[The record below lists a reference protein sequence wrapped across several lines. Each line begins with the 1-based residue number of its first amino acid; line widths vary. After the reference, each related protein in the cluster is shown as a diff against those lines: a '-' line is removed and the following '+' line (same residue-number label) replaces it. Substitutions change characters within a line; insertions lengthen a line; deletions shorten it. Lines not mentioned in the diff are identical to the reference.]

1 MKITVLDGFAE
12 NPGDLSW
19 EWLGEYGDYT
29 VYDRTPAELIEERV
43 QGCDIV
49 ITNKTPLRRDLLKT
63 LDNLKYI
70 GLLSTG
76 YNIVDWDYCKEA
88 GIPVCNIPSYSTAAV
103 AQLTFALILEHTNS
117 VALHSNSVHSGE
129 WSACKDFCYWKTPL
143 AELQNK
149 TLGIIGFGSIGKA
162 VAKIALAFGM
172 KVVASTNHPAPFEG
186 VEFADK
192 DSLLAKSDFVSL
204 HCPLTDKT
212 EGMVN
217 AGFLAKMKPS
227 AMLIN
232 TSRGQVVNEADL
244 ATALKNGTVAAAGLD
259 VLSVEPPKADN
270 PLFGL
275 KNCYITPHIAWAGYE
290 TRVRLMEICKENLK
304 AFSQGKPQ
312 NVVY

>member
-19 EWLGEYGDYT
+19 EWLAEYGEYT
-29 VYDRTPAELIEERV
+29 VYDRTPADLIAERAE
-43 QGCDIV
+43 GCDIV

-63 LDNLKYI
+63 LTNLKYV

-103 AQLTFALILEHTNS
+103 AQLTFALILEHTNA
-117 VALHSNSVHSGE
+117 VAIHSESVHSGE
-129 WSACKDFCYWKTPL
+129 WAACKDFCYQKAPLTELLGKTI
-143 AELQNK
+143 
-149 TLGIIGFGSIGKA
+149 GIIGFGSIGKA

-172 KVVASTNHPAPFEG
+172 KVIATTNHPAPFEG
-186 VEFADK
+186 VEFTDR
-192 DSLLAKSDFVSL
+192 DTLLANSDFVSL
-204 HCPLTDKT
+204 HCPLTEKT

-217 AGFLAKMKPS
+217 ADFLAKMKPS
-227 AMLIN
+227 AMLVN
-232 TSRGQVVNEADL
+232 TSRGQVVNENDL
-244 ATALKNGTVAAAGLD
+244 AQALENGIIAAAGLD
-259 VLSVEPPKADN
+259 VLSQEPPKADN

-275 KNCYITPHIAWAGYE
+275 KNCHITPHIAWAGYE

-304 AFSQGKPQ
+304 AFSLGKPI